1 MNDDDIKL
9 VAEILSEIAPR
20 FWIVLENDKDFCVI
34 GGSPSSLKSK
44 LDDNIIPFKWRD
56 RFSTPKWDNY

>member
-20 FWIVLENDKDFCVI
+20 FWIILENDTEFCVI
-34 GGSPSSLKSK
+34 GGSPLSLKSK
-44 LDDNIIPFKWRD
+44 LDDKLIPFKWRD